1 MEKTI
6 VILIANVRKDKGK
19 SQSDVAT
26 ATGIAERQL
35 SRYENQHEVP
45 KLPTLAKIADYLG
58 CTIED
63 LYEVKQV

>member
-1 MEKTI
+1 MGSNI
-6 VILIANVRKDKGK
+6 IILIAEVRKEKGK

-45 KLPTLAKIADYLG
+45 KLTTLAKIAQYLG

-63 LYEVKQV
+63 LYEVSHV